1 MRMRLPLLLL
11 AACNGGDPCDDVDG
25 TCLSVH
31 VTSDDVAEI
40 DQLEL
45 DVLYGDTHGT
55 QATQPANGG
64 AVALPLSTTIALVL
78 TAETPVGV
86 VAAGKLGG
94 AVLGTGA
101 ASTVLA
107 PNAHASIELVLAQPV
122 VCVAGAYYCGGDKLA
137 GDPETLYQCNGGGVP
152 LARGRCTH
160 GCEVRPTEDDA
171 CLGGPER
178 CIEGGLYCGGNEV
191 AGDPR
196 TLYRCSG
203 GEGVAPMQCANGCA
217 IGPAGQDDGCR

>member
-1 MRMRLPLLLL
+1 MRRLLLVL
-11 AACNGGDPCDDVDG
+11 AACGDGNPCDDVDG
-25 TCLSVH
+25 TCITLRVS
-31 VTSDDVAEI
+31 SDEIAAI

-64 AVALPLSTTIALVL
+64 AVDLPLSTTIALAI
-78 TAETPVGV
+78 TAESPVGI

-101 ASTVLA
+101 ASTTIA
-107 PNAHASIELVLAQPV
+107 PDTQASIELVLAPPA
-122 VCVAGAYYCGGDKLA
+122 VCVAGAYYCGGDKVA

-160 GCEVRPTEDDA
+160 GCEVRPTEDDV

-178 CIEGGLYCGGNEV
+178 CEEGGFYCGGNELS
-191 AGDPR
+191 GDPR
-196 TLYRCSG
+196 TRYRCG
-203 GEGVAPMQCANGCA
+203 AAGEALAPMECANGCVIA
-217 IGPAGQDDGCR
+217 PAGQDDYCR